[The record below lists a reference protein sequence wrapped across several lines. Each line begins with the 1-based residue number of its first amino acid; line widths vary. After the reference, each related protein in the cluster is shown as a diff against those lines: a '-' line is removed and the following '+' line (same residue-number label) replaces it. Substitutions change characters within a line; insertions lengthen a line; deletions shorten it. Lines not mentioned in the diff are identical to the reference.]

1 MWTQMGEARP
11 SESTGQNVSM
21 LAVRELAVEVG
32 GVVTLAGANFT
43 VRAGDKVGLTGRN
56 GAGKTSLLRVLA
68 GDQPPLRGVVQL
80 SGGLGYLSQDPR
92 IGDVDERASAL
103 THVLSGRGLDQ
114 ATIRL
119 EKLRLAVEEQATTQ
133 AIERYSRAEERFR
146 LEGGYGAESEAYR
159 LADGLGL
166 SQGRLD
172 LPLGALSGGERRRV
186 ELARI
191 LFAGSDV
198 LLLDEP
204 TNHLDTD
211 AKGWLL
217 EFLRR
222 YRGALLVISHDL
234 DLLDESITRVL
245 HLERHGN
252 DDTGTLTEYRGT
264 YSQYLAGRERD
275 EAQQRR
281 QADREQAEI
290 HRLSSLADSM
300 RHQTAK
306 RARIA
311 KSLDTRVTKLVGAA
325 IEGPAARRDL
335 RVRFPEPPTA
345 GRTVLEVDDLAR
357 SYGPVDVFD
366 SVTFSVERGE
376 RLLVM
381 GLNGAGK
388 TSLLRILA
396 GQAEPDLGRV
406 TFGHQVDAG
415 YYAQEHDL
423 IDPSRSLLEQM
434 RDHATVGDTELRGLL
449 GMFGLTGDIVFRPA
463 GTLSGGEK
471 TKLVLAQLVAGRHN
485 LLFLDEPTNNLDPGS
500 RLATAEALASW
511 PGTMVVVSHDREFV
525 EALRPDRVLVMPEA
539 QLDYWDDSLL
549 DLVAMA

>member
-1 MWTQMGEARP
+1 
-11 SESTGQNVSM
+11 M
-21 LAVRELAVEVG
+21 LQVRELAVEVG
-32 GVVTLAGANFT
+32 GVVTLDHASFT

-68 GDQPPLRGVVQL
+68 GDEAPYRGVVQL
-80 SGGLGYLSQDPR
+80 TGGLGYLSQDPR
-92 IGDVDERASAL
+92 MDHVDERASAL
-103 THVLSGRGLDQ
+103 THVISGRGFDQ
-114 ATIRL
+114 AAARL
-119 EKLRLAVEEQATTQ
+119 EKLRLAVEERASDER
-133 AIERYSRAEERFR
+133 IERYTRAEERFR
-146 LEGGYGAESEAYR
+146 MDGGYAAESEAHR

-166 SQGRLD
+166 APGNLD
-172 LPLGALSGGERRRV
+172 KALGSLSGGQRRRV

-204 TNHLDTD
+204 TNHLDSD

-217 EFLRR
+217 DYIRR

-234 DLLDESITRVL
+234 DLLDDAITRVI

-252 DDTGTLTEYRGT
+252 EDTGTLTEYKGT

-275 EAQQRR
+275 EQQLAR

-290 HRLSSLADSM
+290 HRLSTLADSM
-300 RHQTAK
+300 RGQTAK
-306 RARIA
+306 RARTA
-311 KSLDTRVTKLVGAA
+311 KSLDTRVAKLEKAA
-325 IEGPAARRDL
+325 VEGPAKRREL
-335 RVRFPEPPTA
+335 HVRFPEPPVA

-366 SVTFSVERGE
+366 SVSFTVERGE

-396 GQAEPDLGRV
+396 GVAPPDLGTV
-406 TFGHQVDAG
+406 HYGHQVDPG

-423 IDPSRSLLEQM
+423 LDPSRSLIEQM
-434 RDHATVGDTELRGLL
+434 REHATIPDTELRGLM

-471 TKLVLAQLVAGRHN
+471 TKLVLSQLVAGRHN

-500 RLATAEALASW
+500 RVATAER
-511 PGTMVVVSHDREFV
+511 PGGVAGDDGHRQPRPRVRGGP
-525 EALRPDRVLVMPEA
+525 APRPRPDHARR
-539 QLDYWDDSLL
+539 
-549 DLVAMA
+549 

>member
-1 MWTQMGEARP
+1 
-11 SESTGQNVSM
+11 M

-32 GVVTLAGANFT
+32 GVVTLDHASFT

-68 GDQPPLRGVVQL
+68 GAAEPYRGVVQL
-80 SGGLGYLSQDPR
+80 SGGIGYLSQDPR
-92 IGDVDERASAL
+92 VDHVDERATAL
-103 THVLSGRGLDQ
+103 SHVLSGRDLDQ
-114 ATIRL
+114 AANRL
-119 EKLRLAVEEQATTQ
+119 EKLRLAVEEQATSQ
-133 AIERYSRAEERFR
+133 AVERYSRAEERFR
-146 LEGGYGAESEAYR
+146 LEGGYAAESEAHR

-166 SQGRLD
+166 ASGRMHLH
-172 LPLGALSGGERRRV
+172 LGALSGGERRRV

-204 TNHLDTD
+204 TNHLDND

-217 EFLRR
+217 DFLRR

-245 HLERHGN
+245 HLERHG
-252 DDTGTLTEYRGT
+252 DEDTGTLTEYKGT
-264 YSQYLAGRERD
+264 YSQYLDSRERD
-275 EAQQRR
+275 DAQLTR
-281 QADREQAEI
+281 QVEREQAEI
-290 HRLSSLADSM
+290 RRLSTLAESM
-300 RHQTAK
+300 RHQTEK

-311 KSLDTRVTKLVGAA
+311 KSLDTRVAKLTDAA
-325 IEGPAARRDL
+325 AEGPAKRRTM
-335 RVRFPEPPTA
+335 RVRFPEPPAA
-345 GRTVLEVDDLAR
+345 GRTVLEVSDLAR

-366 SVTFSVERGE
+366 SVTFAVERGE

-396 GQAEPDLGRV
+396 GVAEPDLGSVRY
-406 TFGHQVDAG
+406 GHQVDFG

-434 RDHATVGDTELRGLL
+434 REHATVGDTELRGLL
-449 GMFGLTGDIVFRPA
+449 GMFGLSGEIVFRPA

-500 RLATAEALASW
+500 RVATAEALASW
-511 PGTMVVVSHDREFV
+511 PGTMVIVSHDREFV
-525 EALRPDRVLVMPEA
+525 EVLHPDRVLVMPEA
-539 QLDYWDDSLL
+539 ALDYWDDELL